1 MQVDKVMQEK
11 FPALVELA
19 RANAHRR
26 KLISGGNAYDRGIY
40 DEDTREMVGRVNNA
54 GEAGI
59 VIELHSELRQR
70 ELERRDARRRP
81 WWWCTL

>member
-26 KLISGGNAYDRGIY
+26 KLISGSNGYDRGIY
-40 DEDTREMVGRVNNA
+40 DYDTREMVGRVRNGA
-54 GEAGI
+54 EAGI

-70 ELERRDARRRP
+70 E
-81 WWWCTL
+81 

>member
-1 MQVDKVMQEK
+1 MQVDEVMQEK
-11 FPALVELA
+11 FPGRVALA
-19 RANAHRR
+19 QANAHRR
-26 KLISGGNAYDRGIY
+26 KLISGGNAHDRGIY
-40 DEDTREMVGRVNNA
+40 DADTREMVGRVNSA

-70 ELERRDARRRP
+70 ERERRDKRRRP